1 MNNEVISLPNAN
13 GRNDRFRYEKIH
25 QDGEWFFVKT
35 ALTPEL
41 KPNLKREFLWADFLN
56 HIALHEP
63 DAHVRAPHMI
73 GFDKNGGL
81 MMEYIDAQQVAS
93 PCDASMWKAK
103 LERYARMLT
112 LLDTYAEDY
121 DADWPQDPTANLS
134 DPKAVWR
141 RWFGD
146 YLENAQPLLGRAFTV
161 YNESKEALTFRVQ
174 HGDLTPWQ
182 IFEQGNEWI
191 IYDGEKAGDHLPR
204 YNDLSY
210 GYGRLFTRLKDPTT
224 AAELLE
230 KFLEYSGINHEDFFE
245 QFLPI
250 MTLRATGMLADA
262 YSDRT
267 HDDYYEEA
275 VSLMNLCFEK
285 SLDSFLPK
293 KSR

>member
-1 MNNEVISLPNAN
+1 MNNEAISLPNAN

-41 KPNLKREFLWADFLN
+41 EPNLKREFLWADFLN
-56 HIALHEP
+56 YIALREP
-63 DAHVRAPHMI
+63 GAQVRPPRMI
-73 GFDKNGGL
+73 GFDANGGL
-81 MMEYIDAQQVAS
+81 IMEYIDAPQVAD
-93 PCDASMWKAK
+93 PNDAATWKAK
-103 LERYARMLT
+103 LNRYARTLN
-112 LLDTYAEDY
+112 LLDKYAEDY
-121 DADWPQDPTANLS
+121 DVAWPQDPTINIS
-134 DPKAVWR
+134 DPEAVWYH
-141 RWFGD
+141 WFGD
-146 YLENAQPLLGRAFTV
+146 HLEEAQPILQQALAIYNKGR
-161 YNESKEALTFRVQ
+161 NSLTYRVQ

-182 IFEQGNEWI
+182 MFEQDGEWI

-204 YNDLSY
+204 YNDLAY

-230 KFLEYSGINHEDFFE
+230 KFLECSGVNHEDFFE

-250 MTLRATGMLADA
+250 MTLRSTGMLADA
-262 YSDRT
+262 YSDRPR
-267 HDDYYEEA
+267 DDYYQEA
-275 VSLMNLCFEK
+275 ASLMNLCFEK